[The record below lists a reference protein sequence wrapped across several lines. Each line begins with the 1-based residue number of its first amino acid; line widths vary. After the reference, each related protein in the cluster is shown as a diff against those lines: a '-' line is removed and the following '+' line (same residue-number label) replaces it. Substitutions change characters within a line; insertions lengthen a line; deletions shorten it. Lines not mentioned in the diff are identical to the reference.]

1 MSSDDSVITPS
12 EGDSEVETGDLPE
25 PSTTGDTEGTATID
39 EDVVEE
45 EPKWYDNPYQ
55 FPASYTSVLDDFI
68 DKDKI
73 FDLNDEEFMKEFDGK
88 DQYAQRRE
96 YKERTVV
103 KSGTIR
109 HGGRDIQ
116 YRAVGLP
123 SRTLWGE
130 YSRKSN
136 RMIRYLDEDNEIQEK
151 YWMEDG
157 NFVASKNMPSSV
169 KLEQRDVGGGGGYW
183 RNIHI
188 LIQDNQIVFDEG
200 RKTITGA
207 KPGVLAA
214 KLVPV
219 FKEIYEYIWHYTGKD
234 MPPLESRAVAQK
246 RRDQRF
252 EGHYESEGIEIEAE
266 PIQGPSVTYATI
278 PHQEAPVQ
286 SLFNQ
291 LIAAGYLP
299 FYYICTEGYKKQY
312 DCDLLYIISDPH
324 LHEVH
329 AKLDSDEEG
338 FISLDLVAEYKAFCE
353 TISND
358 IKDDG
363 SKAAEDLDLLV
374 CWDIETDYAHRK
386 WKNECQSVRVVK
398 DPGAEE
404 FFGTTHHLKLSKV
417 SREIPVIALKHFI
430 DWIDDKNGETSV
442 EDESKIT
449 SVSIIEVAED
459 GDGDRFE
466 NIGLF

>member
-1 MSSDDSVITPS
+1 MMITPS
-12 EGDSEVETGDLPE
+12 EGDSEVELGDLPE
-25 PSTTGDTEGTATID
+25 PSATGDTEGAATTD
-39 EDVVEE
+39 EEVVEE
-45 EPKWYDNPYQ
+45 EPKWYAEPCV
-55 FPASYTSVLDDFI
+55 FAASYNSVLENFI
-68 DKDKI
+68 DPDKI
-73 FDLNDEEFMKEFDGK
+73 FDLDDEEFMEEFRGK
-88 DQYAQRRE
+88 GQYAQRMD
-96 YKERTVV
+96 YKDHTVV
-103 KSGTIR
+103 KSGTIQ
-109 HGGRDIQ
+109 HAGRDIQ

-123 SRTLWGE
+123 SRTLWRE
-130 YSRKSN
+130 YSRRSN
-136 RMIRYLDEDNEIQEK
+136 RMIRYRDEDGEIQEK

-183 RNIHI
+183 KNIHI

-252 EGHYESEGIEIEAE
+252 AGHHESEGIYIVAGPIADAE
-266 PIQGPSVTYATI
+266 VRYTTI
-278 PHQEAPVQ
+278 PDQEAPVQ

-299 FYYICTEGYKKQY
+299 YYNICTEGYKKQY
-312 DCDLLYIISDPH
+312 DCDLLYIIYTDEDH
-324 LHEVH
+324 FHEAHTKVE
-329 AKLDSDEEG
+329 ADEDG
-338 FISLDLVAEYKAFCE
+338 AIVLDLVAEYKAFCE

-363 SKAAEDLDLLV
+363 PKSAEDLDLLV
-374 CWDIETDYAHRK
+374 CWDIETDFSHKK
-386 WKNECQSVRVVK
+386 WKNECETVRVVN
-398 DPGAEE
+398 DPTAEE
-404 FFGTTHHLKLSKV
+404 FYGTTHHLKLVKV
-417 SREIPVIALKHFI
+417 SREIPVIALKHLI
-430 DWIDDKNGETSV
+430 DWIDGEEVDEPSVKDQPESTSV
-442 EDESKIT
+442 TIDEEAKDT
-449 SVSIIEVAED
+449 ST
-459 GDGDRFE
+459 DRFE
-466 NIGLF
+466 NIGVF